1 MLRPT
6 NKFCPTLILAIV
18 FAFPSYAQKRFTNV
32 TESSGIKH
40 QFVVYEGMFG
50 GGAVVI
56 DINNDGWEDL
66 FLTGGTA
73 DDALYLNN
81 KNGTF
86 QNIFESSGL
95 IDTKN
100 FVTQGAATADVNKD
114 GWLDLFVTTITIRD
128 SVKRI
133 PRAENLL
140 FLNNGDLTFTNVTD
154 EFGLRELQSFSTGV
168 CFGDFD
174 LDGFT
179 DAYVGNYFFGY
190 EGQLTYIN
198 DSEIVKSNQTAA
210 PYLLRNIKGKKFVEV
225 SKQYNLNFKGFGFGG
240 SFTDYDRDNDLD
252 LFINHDFGYKATPNV
267 FLENEFPDENF
278 RERAKQLN
286 LDLQINAMGT
296 AIGDYDNNGLMDYY
310 ITNIRFNRFMVN
322 HGKNKPFTEEA
333 KAKGLDF
340 VSISWGANFADFDHD
355 LDVDLF
361 VANGDLNPN
370 DVPMA
375 DYYFENTN
383 ASFKEI
389 APAVGI
395 NDYGIGRGSVV
406 FDMDNDGDLDVLI
419 VNQKPVFDY
428 PVSSFTNLFRNDST
442 TGNWLKVRLEG
453 VESDRHGIGSM
464 IEVAVNGVKMIRE
477 VDGGSSHLSQNS
489 LTTHF
494 GLGDAS
500 NVQYIKVIW
509 LGGKTQIIENQA
521 GNQLITIK
529 EIPTEEKPSFAI
541 VIIVGVLLAVGMV
554 IVFFSRNKKTL
565 QKQNVNT
572 VIK

>member
-1 MLRPT
+1 M
-6 NKFCPTLILAIV
+6 
-18 FAFPSYAQKRFTNV
+18 FAQHCHAQKRFTNV
-32 TESSGIKH
+32 TETSGIMH

-56 DINNDGWEDL
+56 DINNDGWEDV

-86 QNIFESSGL
+86 KNIFETSGL
-95 IDTKN
+95 TDTRK
-100 FVTQGAATADVNKD
+100 FVTQGAATADINKD

-128 SVKRI
+128 SVGRI

-140 FLNNGDLTFTNVTD
+140 FLNNGDLTFKNVT
-154 EFGLRELQSFSTGV
+154 EEYGLKELQSFSTGV

-190 EGQLTYIN
+190 EGKLTYIN
-198 DSEIVKSNQTAA
+198 DSDIVKSNQTAA
-210 PYLLRNIKGKKFVEV
+210 PYLLRNVGGKEFQEM
-225 SKQYNLNFKGFGFGG
+225 SKQYNIKFKGFGFGG

-267 FLENEFPDENF
+267 FLENEFPDEKF
-278 RERAKQLN
+278 SDRAKALN

-310 ITNIRFNRFMVN
+310 VTNIRFNRFMVN
-322 HGKNKPFTEEA
+322 HGGREPFTEEA
-333 KAKGLDF
+333 KAKGMDY

-383 ASFKEI
+383 ATFKEI
-389 APAVGI
+389 APSVGV

-406 FDMDNDGDLDVLI
+406 FDMDNDGDLDILV

-428 PVSSFTNLFRNDST
+428 PVNSVTQLFRNDST
-442 TGNWLKVRLEG
+442 SGNWLKIKLEG
-453 VESDRHGIGSM
+453 VNSDRNGIGAL

-489 LTTHF
+489 LVTHF
-494 GLGDAS
+494 GLADAKKADY
-500 NVQYIKVIW
+500 VKVVW
-509 LGGKTQIIENQA
+509 PGGKTQQLTDQPA
-521 GNQLITIK
+521 NQLLIIK
-529 EIPTEEKPSFAI
+529 EIPQVAKNNFTS
-541 VIIVGVLLAVGMV
+541 VIILGAFLFIGMLFV
-554 IVFFSRNKKTL
+554 IFRRNKKTSKT
-565 QKQNVNT
+565 QT
-572 VIK
+572 IKTATK